1 MNIFIGNLNEKIQD
15 IHLKE
20 AFSDYG
26 SVESA
31 KVITD
36 RYTKKSKGYGFI
48 VMPDDAEAQKA
59 IDTLNGGKWEG
70 NIIVVNK
77 AKNKI

>member
-1 MNIFIGNLNEKIQD
+1 MNIFIGNLNDKIQD
-15 IHLKE
+15 NHLKD
-20 AFSDYG
+20 AFGDYG
-26 SVESA
+26 KVASA

-36 RYTKKSKGYGFI
+36 RYTGKSKGYGFI
-48 VMPDDAEAQKA
+48 EMPNDEEGQKA

-70 NIIVVNK
+70 NVIVVNK

>member
-1 MNIFIGNLNEKIQD
+1 MNIFIGNLNEKIRD
-15 IHLKE
+15 EHLKE
-20 AFSDYG
+20 AFGDYG
-26 SVESA
+26 KVASA

-36 RYTKKSKGYGFI
+36 RYTGKSKGYGFI
-48 VMPDDAEAQKA
+48 EMPLEEEGQKA

-70 NIIVVNK
+70 NVIVVNK

>member
-15 IHLKE
+15 NHLKD
-20 AFSDYG
+20 AFGDYG
-26 SVESA
+26 KVATA

-36 RYTKKSKGYGFI
+36 RYTGKSKGYGF
-48 VMPDDAEAQKA
+48 VEMPSEEEGQKA

-77 AKNKI
+77 AKNKV

>member
-15 IHLKE
+15 NHLKE
-20 AFSDYG
+20 AFGEYG
-26 SVESA
+26 KVASA

-36 RYTKKSKGYGFI
+36 RYTGKSKGFGFI
-48 VMPDDAEAQKA
+48 EMPDDEEAQKA

-70 NIIVVNK
+70 NVIVVNK

>member
-15 IHLKE
+15 DHLKD
-20 AFSDYG
+20 AFGDYG
-26 SVESA
+26 KVATA

-36 RYTKKSKGYGFI
+36 RYTGKSKGYGFI
-48 VMPDDAEAQKA
+48 EMPNDEEAQKA
-59 IDTLNGGKWEG
+59 IETLNGGKWEG
-70 NIIVVNK
+70 NVIVVNK

>member
-15 IHLKE
+15 NHLKE
-20 AFSDYG
+20 AFGDYG
-26 SVESA
+26 KVATA

-36 RYTKKSKGYGFI
+36 RYTGKSKGYGF
-48 VMPDDAEAQKA
+48 VEMPSEEEGQKA

-77 AKNKI
+77 AKNKV